1 MIDLYTWPTS
11 NGQRAAIAL
20 EECGLA
26 YCVHRVDL
34 SNGEQRAPAFLA
46 INPAGAIPAIV
57 DPDGPGGAP
66 ISLAQSGAIAL
77 YAATKSGRFL
87 PADAARRATALQWL
101 FFACADAASASGAL
115 FYLGV
120 LAPEKSEPNMKFLSD
135 RLLGI
140 LRVADRHLAQHEWL
154 GGRTVDRGFRA
165 LSRRRRPARTGRRG
179 GRPASPRPL
188 GRRTGGTTRCRPR
201 HGRGRLRLR
210 PCRLGALPAAASARH
225 GAGRVRLRGRAAQ
238 LEAPPRG
245 DCSRAIENGRGA

>member
-26 YCVHRVDL
+26 YRVHRVDL
-34 SNGEQRAPAFLA
+34 SKGEQRAPAFLA

-77 YAATKSGRFL
+77 YAAAKSGRFL

-154 GGRTVDRGFRA
+154 ADELSIADFALHPVVAVRRA
-165 LSRRRRPARTGRRG
+165 LVDGAADLPHLVRWADALAARPGVARGMV
-179 GRPASPRPL
+179 
-188 GRRTGGTTRCRPR
+188 
-201 HGRGRLRLR
+201 
-210 PCRLGALPAAASARH
+210 AA
-225 GAGRVRLRGRAAQ
+225 
-238 LEAPPRG
+238 
-245 DCSRAIENGRGA
+245 D

>member
-26 YCVHRVDL
+26 YRVHRVDL
-34 SNGEQRAPAFLA
+34 SKGEQRAPAFLA
-46 INPAGAIPAIV
+46 VNPAGAIPAIV
-57 DPDGPGGAP
+57 DPDGPGGAS

-120 LAPEKSEPNMKFLSD
+120 QAPEKSEPNMKFLSD

-140 LRVADRHLAQHEWL
+140 LRVADRHLAQHEWFANEL
-154 GGRTVDRGFRA
+154 SIADFALYPVVAVRRA
-165 LSRRRRPARTGRRG
+165 LVD
-179 GRPASPRPL
+179 
-188 GRRTGGTTRCRPR
+188 
-201 HGRGRLRLR
+201 
-210 PCRLGALPAAASARH
+210 
-225 GAGRVRLRGRAAQ
+225 GAGDLPHLVRWADALAARPGVTRGMVAA
-238 LEAPPRG
+238 
-245 DCSRAIENGRGA
+245 D

>member
-26 YCVHRVDL
+26 YRVHRVDL
-34 SNGEQRAPAFLA
+34 SKGEQRAPAFLA
-46 INPAGAIPAIV
+46 VNPAGAIPAIV
-57 DPDGPGGAP
+57 DPDGPGGAS

-120 LAPEKSEPNMKFLSD
+120 QAPEKSEPNMKFLSE

-140 LRVADRHLAQHEWL
+140 LRVADRQLAQHEWL
-154 GGRTVDRGFRA
+154 ASELSIADFALYPVVAVRRA
-165 LSRRRRPARTGRRG
+165 LVD
-179 GRPASPRPL
+179 
-188 GRRTGGTTRCRPR
+188 
-201 HGRGRLRLR
+201 
-210 PCRLGALPAAASARH
+210 
-225 GAGRVRLRGRAAQ
+225 GAGDLPHLVRWADALAARPGVARGMVAA
-238 LEAPPRG
+238 
-245 DCSRAIENGRGA
+245 D

>member
-26 YCVHRVDL
+26 YRVHRVDL
-34 SNGEQRAPAFLA
+34 SKGEQRAPAFLA
-46 INPAGAIPAIV
+46 VNPAGAIPAIV
-57 DPDGPGGAP
+57 DPDGPGGAS
-66 ISLAQSGAIAL
+66 ISIAQSGAIAL

-120 LAPEKSEPNMKFLSD
+120 QAPEKSEPNMKFLSD

-140 LRVADRHLAQHEWL
+140 LRVADRQLAQHEWL
-154 GGRTVDRGFRA
+154 ANELSIADFALYPVVAVRRA
-165 LSRRRRPARTGRRG
+165 LVDGAGDLPHLVRWA
-179 GRPASPRPL
+179 
-188 GRRTGGTTRCRPR
+188 
-201 HGRGRLRLR
+201 
-210 PCRLGALPAAASARH
+210 GALAARPGVAR
-225 GAGRVRLRGRAAQ
+225 GMVAA
-238 LEAPPRG
+238 
-245 DCSRAIENGRGA
+245 D

>member
-26 YCVHRVDL
+26 YRVHRVDL
-34 SNGEQRAPAFLA
+34 SKGEQRAPAFLA
-46 INPAGAIPAIV
+46 VNPAGAIPAIV
-57 DPDGPGGAP
+57 DPDGPGGAS

-120 LAPEKSEPNMKFLSD
+120 QAPEKSEPNMKFLSE

-154 GGRTVDRGFRA
+154 ANELSIADFALYPVVAVRRA
-165 LSRRRRPARTGRRG
+165 LVD
-179 GRPASPRPL
+179 
-188 GRRTGGTTRCRPR
+188 
-201 HGRGRLRLR
+201 
-210 PCRLGALPAAASARH
+210 
-225 GAGRVRLRGRAAQ
+225 GAGDLPHLVRWADALAARPGVARGMIAA
-238 LEAPPRG
+238 
-245 DCSRAIENGRGA
+245 D